1 MSDPVEKT
9 KAPVAKTSSM
19 NNIYIYDYLNKGLT
33 KIVFTA
39 GVYPRNRMI
48 EYKNLNNDVFSLEV
62 EQLQQIYIGIYDIK
76 KVQKP
81 SLGSG
86 ISVVVSCIMTNT
98 PKEYRDCIEN
108 IRLQE
113 RFYSYQM
120 ATKIYG
126 IVIMEEVKTLVSQKE
141 PSSEKAIVEPN
152 EIIEYEYHRWN
163 ITDDRESDFNRFLST
178 AQSLVDNGFK
188 KTFFVFQE
196 RCDFDVI
203 KYVQNEIKKKTSIW
217 DGMYPINSEFE
228 TIVDKI
234 DSNMTIHVKKYIEHG
249 YIDTDYKPG
258 NVCIIQSTGSAS
270 SAASASATSA
280 SATISSSHDEQ
291 IWTGFDFDIHFVHDI
306 KGLDKSFKKKC
317 ELYMI
322 IQFYITFSYIVVSY
336 REHFVPIILE
346 ILQTK
351 HKITNK
357 TINDIVYYF
366 YNINT
371 YFIEQ
376 YTTEY
381 NKDIFTP
388 YRSLLEYASRYFTK
402 NILNTLDPVEQ
413 ERIND
418 EQKHNTPKYVVNAI
432 CAIFRFVGTPKSSP
446 VSSPKSSP
454 VSSPKSRKSSAKPGG
469 RKVNSSKKHLN
480 KRASTNTNA
489 ITKKSKSKRALVK

>member
-1 MSDPVEKT
+1 
-9 KAPVAKTSSM
+9 M

-33 KIVFTA
+33 KFVFTA

-163 ITDDRESDFNRFLST
+163 ITDDRESDFDRFLST
-178 AQSLVDNGFK
+178 TQLLVDNGFK

-217 DGMYPINSEFE
+217 DGMYLINSEFE

-234 DSNMTIHVKKYIEHG
+234 DDNMTIHVKKYIEHG

-270 SAASASATSA
+270 ASATSA
-280 SATISSSHDEQ
+280 SATISSSQDEQ

-371 YFIEQ
+371 HFIEQ

-454 VSSPKSRKSSAKPGG
+454 VSSPKSSPVSSPKFRKSSSKPGG

>member
-1 MSDPVEKT
+1 MSD
-9 KAPVAKTSSM
+9 PVAKTSSM
-19 NNIYIYDYLNKGLT
+19 KNVYIYDYLNKGST
-33 KIVFTA
+33 KFVFTA

-48 EYKNLNNDVFSLEV
+48 EYKNDNKESLSLEV
-62 EQLQQIYIGIYDIK
+62 EQLQQIYVGIYDIK

-81 SLGSG
+81 SFGTG

-98 PKEYRDCIEN
+98 PEEYRECIEN

-113 RFYSYQM
+113 KFYSYQM

-141 PSSEKAIVEPN
+141 PSSEKAKVEPN
-152 EIIEYEYHRWN
+152 EIIEYKYHRWN
-163 ITDDRESDFNRFLST
+163 ITDDRESDFDRFLPT
-178 AQSLVDNGFK
+178 AHSLVNNGFK

-196 RCDFDVI
+196 RCDFDVV
-203 KYVQNEIKKKTSIW
+203 KYVKNEIEKKTRIW
-217 DGMYPINSEFE
+217 DGMYPIKSEFE

-234 DSNMTIHVKKYIEHG
+234 DDNMSIHVKKYIKHG

-270 SAASASATSA
+270 AVASSVAAA
-280 SATISSSHDEQ
+280 SSSHDEQ
-291 IWTGFDFDIHFVHDI
+291 IWTGFDFDIKFVHDI
-306 KGLDKSFKKKC
+306 KGLDKTSFKQNC

-322 IQFYITFSYIVVSY
+322 IQFYVTFSYIVVSY

-351 HKITNK
+351 HKITKK

-371 YFIEQ
+371 HFIEQ

-381 NKDIFTP
+381 NTDIFTP
-388 YRSLLEYASRYFTK
+388 YRSLLDYASRYFTI

-413 ERIND
+413 ERIMD
-418 EQKHNTPKYVVNAI
+418 EQKHNTPKYLVNAI
-432 CAIFRFVGTPKSSP
+432 CAIFGFVGTPKSSP
-446 VSSPKSSP
+446 KSSPKSMSVP
-454 VSSPKSRKSSAKPGG
+454 LSMSSPKSRKSSAKPGG

-489 ITKKSKSKRALVK
+489 ITKKSKSKRTLVK

>member
-1 MSDPVEKT
+1 
-9 KAPVAKTSSM
+9 M
-19 NNIYIYDYLNKGLT
+19 NNIYIYDYLNKGST

-62 EQLQQIYIGIYDIK
+62 EQLQQIYVGIYYIK
-76 KVQKP
+76 KVQK
-81 SLGSG
+81 SSFGSG

-163 ITDDRESDFNRFLST
+163 ITDDRENDFDRFLST

-196 RCDFDVI
+196 RCDFDVV
-203 KYVQNEIKKKTSIW
+203 KYVKNEIEKKTRIW

-234 DSNMTIHVKKYIEHG
+234 DNNMSIHVKKYIEHG

-270 SAASASATSA
+270 SATSA

-291 IWTGFDFDIHFVHDI
+291 IWTGFDFDIQFVHDI

-322 IQFYITFSYIVVSY
+322 IQFYVTFSYIVVSY
-336 REHFVPIILE
+336 REHFVPIILK
-346 ILQTK
+346 ILQKK
-351 HKITNK
+351 HKITKK

-371 YFIEQ
+371 HFIEQ

-381 NKDIFTP
+381 NKDIFTS
-388 YRSLLEYASRYFTK
+388 YRSLLDYASRYFTI

-413 ERIND
+413 ERIKSD
-418 EQKHNTPKYVVNAI
+418 QKHNTPKYLVNVI

-446 VSSPKSSP
+446 VSSPKSMSVP
-454 VSSPKSRKSSAKPGG
+454 VYVPSPKSRKSSAKPGG